1 MKRDARSGPGLGPG
15 FGARARSRAGS
26 RAVWLAGRRWGR
38 ALLGALGVCG
48 ALLLVEL
55 VARSGVFDDQALP
68 PASSVLARA
77 AEMAVDD
84 GFLGDLWTT
93 VSVWLGGLGLAVLLA
108 VPAGLLLGSLPRL
121 DTAALAVVE
130 LARPVPSVA
139 LIPLAIL
146 VFVEPDRVERSLVC
160 YAALWPIL
168 LNTLYGLRDVDP
180 VAKETLRSF
189 GFGVLGVLWR
199 VSLPSAGPFV
209 VTGVRIAASV
219 GLVVV
224 VSAELRAGGDGGLG
238 VYLLETQS
246 GGGRPDLMVA
256 GACWAGV
263 LGVAANAGLVWAE
276 RRIFPHSALSARS
289 ARGRPFPTESISGS
303 AAWGAAAPGPPHR
316 PERPRPQTPDGLASP
331 GGLKE
336 PGAERS

>member
-1 MKRDARSGPGLGPG
+1 MRLFARSGPGFGPG
-15 FGARARSRAGS
+15 FGALG
-26 RAVWLAGRRWGR
+26 V
-38 ALLGALGVCG
+38 LGAFVV
-48 ALLLVEL
+48 VEV
-55 VARSGVFDDQALP
+55 VARSGVFDAAALP

-77 AEMAVDD
+77 GEMVVDD
-84 GFLGDLWTT
+84 GFLGDLWVT
-93 VSVWLGGLGLAVLLA
+93 VSAWLSGLGLAVLFA

-130 LARPVPSVA
+130 LARPIPSVA

-189 GFGVLGVLWR
+189 GFGVVGVLWR

-219 GLVVV
+219 GLIVV
-224 VSAELRAGGDGGLG
+224 VSAELRAGGEGGLG

-246 GGGRPDLMVA
+246 GGGRADLMVA

-263 LGVAANAGLVWAE
+263 LGVLANGGLVWVE
-276 RRIFPHSALSARS
+276 RRLFPQS
-289 ARGRPFPTESISGS
+289 RPFPAASISGS
-303 AAWGAAAPGPPHR
+303 AAWGALPPDPRSR
-316 PERPRPQTPDGLASP
+316 PERPRPQAPDGL
-331 GGLKE
+331 
-336 PGAERS
+336 ER

>member
-1 MKRDARSGPGLGPG
+1 MKGDARSGPGLGPG
-15 FGARARSRAGS
+15 FGARARIRAGARS
-26 RAVWLAGRRWGR
+26 GGLVERRSVR
-38 ALLGALGVCG
+38 VLLGALGLCG
-48 ALLLVEL
+48 AFLVVEL

-68 PASSVLARA
+68 PASAVLARA

-84 GFLGDLWTT
+84 GFLDDLRTT
-93 VSVWLGGLGLAVLLA
+93 VSAWLGGLALAVALA

-121 DTAALAVVE
+121 RAAALAVVE
-130 LARPVPSVA
+130 LARPIPSVA

-160 YAALWPIL
+160 YAALWPVL

-189 GFGVLGVLWR
+189 GFGPLAVMWR

-219 GLVVV
+219 GLIVA

-238 VYLLETQS
+238 VYLLDSQS

-263 LGVAANAGLVWAE
+263 LGVAANAGLVGVG
-276 RRIFPHSALSARS
+276 RLLFPHSVRSARS
-289 ARGRPFPTESISGS
+289 GRGRPFPGTGGS
-303 AAWGAAAPGPPHR
+303 ATRPPRGAPRARPH
-316 PERPRPQTPDGLASP
+316 TPDGLNRS
-331 GGLKE
+331 
-336 PGAERS
+336 GAGR

>member
-1 MKRDARSGPGLGPG
+1 M
-15 FGARARSRAGS
+15 
-26 RAVWLAGRRWGR
+26 
-38 ALLGALGVCG
+38 GALGVGG
-48 ALLLVEL
+48 AVLLVE
-55 VARSGVFDDQALP
+55 VIARSGVFDAQALP

-77 AEMAVDD
+77 AEMAADD
-84 GFLGDLWTT
+84 GFLDHLWTT
-93 VSVWLGGLGLAVLLA
+93 VSAWLGGLALAVALA

-121 DTAALAVVE
+121 NTASLAVVE

-146 VFVEPDRVERSLVC
+146 VFVEPERVERSLVC

-189 GFGVLGVLWR
+189 GFGGWGVLWR
-199 VSLPSAGPFV
+199 VCLPSAGPFV

-219 GLVVV
+219 GLIVA

-238 VYLLETQS
+238 VYLLESQS

-256 GACWAGV
+256 GAVWAGG
-263 LGVAANAGLVWAE
+263 LGVVANAGLVWVG
-276 RRIFPHSALSARS
+276 RMVFPQS
-289 ARGRPFPTESISGS
+289 RPFPKP
-303 AAWGAAAPGPPHR
+303 GAAAPGPR
-316 PERPRPQTPDGLASP
+316 LIALRARPQTPDGL
-331 GGLKE
+331 KE
-336 PGAERS
+336 PEVGS

>member
-1 MKRDARSGPGLGPG
+1 MKRDARSAPGLGPG
-15 FGARARSRAGS
+15 SGARARSRARS
-26 RAVWLAGRRWGR
+26 RAAWLAGRGWGR
-38 ALLGALGVCG
+38 ALLGAVGVCG
-48 ALLLVEL
+48 ALLAVEL
-55 VARSGVFDDQALP
+55 VARSGVFDGQALP

-77 AEMAVDD
+77 AEMAVDE
-84 GFLGDLWTT
+84 GFLGDVWVT
-93 VSVWLGGLGLAVLLA
+93 VSAWLSGLGLAVLLA

-130 LARPVPSVA
+130 LARPIPSVA

-180 VAKETLRSF
+180 VAKETLRAF

-219 GLVVV
+219 GLIVV
-224 VSAELRAGGDGGLG
+224 VSAELRAGGEGGLG

-263 LGVAANAGLVWAE
+263 LGVAANGGLGWVE
-276 RRIFPHSALSARS
+276 RKP
-289 ARGRPFPTESISGS
+289 
-303 AAWGAAAPGPPHR
+303 GAAAPGPPHR
-316 PERPRPQTPDGLASP
+316 PGRPRPQTPDGLKEP
-331 GGLKE
+331 GGLK
-336 PGAERS
+336 R

>member
-15 FGARARSRAGS
+15 SGARARTRAGARS
-26 RAVWLAGRRWGR
+26 EGLVERRSGRV
-38 ALLGALGVCG
+38 LLGALGLCG
-48 ALLLVEL
+48 AFLLVEL
-55 VARSGVFDDQALP
+55 VARSGAFDDQALP

-77 AEMAVDD
+77 AEMTADD
-84 GFLGDLWTT
+84 GFLDDLWTT
-93 VSVWLGGLGLAVLLA
+93 VSAWLAGLALAVALA

-121 DTAALAVVE
+121 RAAALAVVE
-130 LARPVPSVA
+130 LARPIPSVA

-189 GFGVLGVLWR
+189 GFGPLSVVWR

-209 VTGVRIAASV
+209 LTGVRVAASV
-219 GLVVV
+219 GLIVA
-224 VSAELRAGGDGGLG
+224 VSAELRAGGEGGLG
-238 VYLLETQS
+238 VYLLDSQS

-263 LGVAANAGLVWAE
+263 LGVVANAGLVGVG
-276 RRIFPHSALSARS
+276 RVMFPQA
-289 ARGRPFPTESISGS
+289 RPFPKP
-303 AAWGAAAPGPPHR
+303 GAAPPDPRHR
-316 PERPRPQTPDGLASP
+316 RFAPRPQSPDGLDEA
-331 GGLKE
+331 
-336 PGAERS
+336 GAGR

>member
-1 MKRDARSGPGLGPG
+1 
-15 FGARARSRAGS
+15 
-26 RAVWLAGRRWGR
+26 
-38 ALLGALGVCG
+38 
-48 ALLLVEL
+48 
-55 VARSGVFDDQALP
+55 
-68 PASSVLARA
+68 
-77 AEMAVDD
+77 MAVDD
-84 GFLGDLWTT
+84 GFLGDLWVT
-93 VSVWLGGLGLAVLLA
+93 VSAWLSGLGLAVLFA
-108 VPAGLLLGSLPRL
+108 VPAGLLLGSLPWL

-130 LARPVPSVA
+130 LARPIPSVA

-146 VFVEPDRVERSLVC
+146 VFVEPDRVERALVC

-189 GFGVLGVLWR
+189 GFGVVGVLWR

-219 GLVVV
+219 GLIVV

-238 VYLLETQS
+238 VYLLDTQS

-263 LGVAANAGLVWAE
+263 LGVLANGGLVWVE
-276 RRIFPHSALSARS
+276 RRLLGGGEPPPPHPR
-289 ARGRPFPTESISGS
+289 RPPRPSHNG
-303 AAWGAAAPGPPHR
+303 GAPPPPPPHR
-316 PERPRPQTPDGLASP
+316 PERPRPQTPDGLKEP
-331 GGLKE
+331 GTLKE
-336 PGAERS
+336 PGGPKEPGGTKR

>member
-1 MKRDARSGPGLGPG
+1 MRPTARPRPGSGPGSAARTRPRTGWLT
-15 FGARARSRAGS
+15 GAAGRARRLTQRARWLTG
-26 RAVWLAGRRWGR
+26 RAWGR
-38 ALLGALGVCG
+38 ALLGAVG
-48 ALLLVEL
+48 AVGTLLLAEL
-55 VARSGVFDDQALP
+55 LARSGVFDAQALP

-84 GFLGDLWTT
+84 GFLGHLWTT
-93 VSVWLGGLGLAVLLA
+93 VSAWLAGLAVAVALA

-160 YAALWPIL
+160 YAALWPVL
-168 LNTLYGLRDVDP
+168 LHTLYGLRDVDP
-180 VAKETLRSF
+180 LAKETLRSF
-189 GFGVLGVLWR
+189 GFGPLGVAWR
-199 VSLPSAGPFV
+199 VSLPSAGPHV

-219 GLVVV
+219 GLIVA

-238 VYLLETQS
+238 VYLLGTQS

-256 GACWAGV
+256 GACWAGA
-263 LGVAANAGLVWAE
+263 LGVAANAVLVLAGRRLFPRRAE
-276 RRIFPHSALSARS
+276 A
-289 ARGRPFPTESISGS
+289 
-303 AAWGAAAPGPPHR
+303 GAGP
-316 PERPRPQTPDGLASP
+316 
-331 GGLKE
+331 
-336 PGAERS
+336 

>member
-1 MKRDARSGPGLGPG
+1 MSLVERRSG
-15 FGARARSRAGS
+15 R
-26 RAVWLAGRRWGR
+26 V
-38 ALLGALGVCG
+38 LLGALGLCG
-48 ALLLVEL
+48 AFLVLEL

-84 GFLGDLWTT
+84 GFLDDLWTT
-93 VSVWLGGLGLAVLLA
+93 VSAWLGGLALAVALA

-121 DTAALAVVE
+121 RAAALAVVE
-130 LARPVPSVA
+130 LARPIPSVA

-189 GFGVLGVLWR
+189 GFGPLAVVWR

-209 VTGVRIAASV
+209 LTGVRIAASV
-219 GLVVV
+219 GLIVA

-238 VYLLETQS
+238 VYLLDSQS

-256 GACWAGV
+256 GACWAGA
-263 LGVAANAGLVWAE
+263 LGVAANAGLVGVGRAL
-276 RRIFPHSALSARS
+276 FPHSARSARS
-289 ARGRPFPTESISGS
+289 ARGRPFPRPRGS
-303 AAWGAAAPGPPHR
+303 APRTPRVALRA
-316 PERPRPQTPDGLASP
+316 RPQSPPSAEGAGKGPHDGLNRS
-331 GGLKE
+331 
-336 PGAERS
+336 GAGR

>member
-1 MKRDARSGPGLGPG
+1 MGGAGGDAVKRDARSGPGLGPG
-15 FGARARSRAGS
+15 SGARARTRAGARS
-26 RAVWLAGRRWGR
+26 EGLVERRSGRV
-38 ALLGALGVCG
+38 LLGALGLCG
-48 ALLLVEL
+48 AFLLVEL
-55 VARSGVFDDQALP
+55 VARSGAFDDQALP

-77 AEMAVDD
+77 AEMTADD
-84 GFLGDLWTT
+84 GFLDDLWTT
-93 VSVWLGGLGLAVLLA
+93 VSAWLAGLVLAVALA

-121 DTAALAVVE
+121 RAAALAVVE
-130 LARPVPSVA
+130 LARPIPSVA

-189 GFGVLGVLWR
+189 GFGPLSVVWR

-209 VTGVRIAASV
+209 LTGVRVAASV
-219 GLVVV
+219 GLIVA

-238 VYLLETQS
+238 VYLLDSQS

-263 LGVAANAGLVWAE
+263 LGVAANAGLVGLG
-276 RRIFPHSALSARS
+276 RVLFPHSARS
-289 ARGRPFPTESISGS
+289 ARS
-303 AAWGAAAPGPPHR
+303 A
-316 PERPRPQTPDGLASP
+316 PRPQSPPGSERAGRGPHDGLD
-331 GGLKE
+331 
-336 PGAERS
+336 GAGAGR